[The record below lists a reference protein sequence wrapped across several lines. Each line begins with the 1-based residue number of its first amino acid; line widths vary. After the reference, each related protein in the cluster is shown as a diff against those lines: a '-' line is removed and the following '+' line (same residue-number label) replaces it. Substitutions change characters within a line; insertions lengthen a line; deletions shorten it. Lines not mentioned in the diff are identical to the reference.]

1 MHLHSE
7 TRCTRR
13 ALLRGAALAS
23 VALPGGMSALPRVVL
38 GGAPGGGSGGE
49 PRDVLVHVLLRGG
62 MDGLTTCVPYGDA
75 HLYSARPTLAIQPPG
90 APNGALDLDGFFG
103 LAPAAAPLLV
113 PWSNGHLAIVHAA
126 GSPDPTRSHFEAF
139 ARMELGIPL
148 QPLGSQSN
156 GWLARHLASVAP
168 LGASPL
174 RAAALVD
181 AMPLTLAG
189 APQTLPIPDPSQYA
203 FPGSSATAAL
213 RELLMHSMYAAAQPP
228 LSSIALDT
236 IGTIHLLSSI
246 DFASYAPA
254 GGADYPAAS
263 ELALGLKRSAALIKA
278 KVDVECLMLELG
290 GWDLHNQLGPIEGEM
305 ALLLDELS
313 RSLEAFYLDL
323 GGEIERVIVVV
334 MSEFGRRV
342 AENGSAGLDHG
353 HGNAMLLLGGH
364 VAGGQVHGTWPTLAP
379 AALDQGDLAIT
390 TDYRDVLAEILSKR
404 LGNAA
409 LEQVFPN
416 HVAQFPGVIR

>member
-1 MHLHSE
+1 MQHHLG
-7 TRCTRR
+7 TTCTRR
-13 ALLRGAALAS
+13 TLLRGAALAS
-23 VALPGGMSALPRVVL
+23 VALPSSLSALPRVFL
-38 GGAPGGGSGGE
+38 AGRAGSG

-103 LAPAAAPLLV
+103 LAPAAAPLLT
-113 PWSNGHLAIVHAA
+113 PWHNGHLAIVHAA

-148 QPLGSQSN
+148 QPLGSVSS
-156 GWLARHLASVAP
+156 GWLARHLATVAP
-168 LGASPL
+168 LGSSPL

-181 AMPLTLAG
+181 AMPLTLAS
-189 APQTLPIPDPSQYA
+189 APQALPIPDPSSYA
-203 FPGSSATAAL
+203 FPGSPATAAL
-213 RELLMHSMYAAAQPP
+213 REQLLASMYAGAGPP
-228 LSSIALDT
+228 LSSVALDT
-236 IGTIHLLSSI
+236 LGTIHLLDSI
-246 DFASYAPA
+246 DFAGYAPA
-254 GGADYPAAS
+254 GGAAYPQGS
-263 ELALGLKRSAALIKA
+263 ELALGLMRSAAMIKA
-278 KVDVECLMLELG
+278 EVDLECVMLELG
-290 GWDLHNQLGPIEGEM
+290 GWDLHNELGALDGDM
-305 ALLLDELS
+305 ALLLSELS
-313 RSLEAFYLDL
+313 RSLEAFYIDL
-323 GGEIERVIVVV
+323 QADIERVVVVV

-364 VAGGQVHGTWPTLAP
+364 IDGAKVHGAWPSLAP

-409 LEQVFPN
+409 LDQVFPN
-416 HVAQFPGVIR
+416 HVASFPGVVR

>member
-1 MHLHSE
+1 MPLQIG
-7 TRCTRR
+7 TTCTRR
-13 ALLRGAALAS
+13 TLLRSAALAS
-23 VALPGGMSALPRVVL
+23 VALPNTLGALPRVFL
-38 GGAPGGGSGGE
+38 AGRSGGE

-103 LAPAAAPLLV
+103 LAPAAAPLLT
-113 PWSNGHLAIVHAA
+113 PWHNGHLAIVHAA

-148 QPLGSQSN
+148 QPLGSVSS
-156 GWLARHLASVAP
+156 GWLARHLATVAP
-168 LGASPL
+168 LGTSPL

-181 AMPLTLAG
+181 AMPLTLAS
-189 APQTLPIPDPSQYA
+189 APQTLPIPDPSSYA
-203 FPGSSATAAL
+203 FPGNPATAAL
-213 RELLMHSMYAAAQPP
+213 RELLLASMYAGAGPP
-228 LSSIALDT
+228 LSSVALDT
-236 IGTIHLLSSI
+236 LGTIHLLDTI
-246 DFASYAPA
+246 DFANYAPA
-254 GGADYPAAS
+254 GGAAYPQGS
-263 ELALGLKRSAALIKA
+263 ELALGLMRSAAMIKA
-278 KVDVECLMLELG
+278 EVELECVMLELG
-290 GWDLHNQLGPIEGEM
+290 GWDLHNELGALDGDM
-305 ALLLDELS
+305 ALLLGELS

-323 GGEIERVIVVV
+323 QADIERVVVVV

-364 VAGGQVHGTWPTLAP
+364 IDGGKVHGAWPSLAP

-404 LGNAA
+404 LGNTA
-409 LEQVFPN
+409 LDQVFPN
-416 HVAQFPGVIR
+416 HIAIFPGVVR